1 MIQRMRTPLLGSI
14 LLVLFV
20 LVACGGADER
30 DAFVQAP
37 SAPAAPAFEGP
48 PGSPGVGQFSKS
60 AAGQSR
66 SEVAPAMASAPAPA
80 APAPAAAPA
89 PPRGAPAPAPAP
101 APERDSG
108 AAKLVE
114 DGSTDREVALVAQQ
128 RIIVRTVDMELV
140 VADVSGTLDA
150 VAGIA
155 QELGGWVVSSDRT
168 QKHRGVTSIR
178 VPADRLDEAILRLR
192 DLALEVEAEVST
204 SRDVT
209 DEYVDTTARLTNLLA
224 TEEALLKLFEKA
236 LKVED
241 ALKVQTE
248 LTKIQG
254 EMERLRGRIKFLEE
268 TSAFSLITVILEL
281 AAVEMPASAGA
292 DQTISVG
299 QAARF
304 RASFMPPE
312 GIDRFS
318 FTWDFGDGS
327 PVAFGERTA
336 PSLRED
342 TRFTSTITHVY
353 SDDRDS
359 PFIVEFEITGT
370 GDAGLVEGS
379 DTLIA
384 TVTKVPKIEVFAG
397 ESQIVEE
404 GEDVKVAGSFTRPA
418 GLTDLTFRW
427 DFGDGSAPVTQEI
440 GEGLTRAVATH
451 VYPDHRP
458 VPFIATLTVTGQ
470 SEAGEVEAENRISI
484 LVTEAPPIEVF
495 AGGDVSADEGE
506 EIELVGSFTRPEGV
520 TDLEFR
526 WEFGDGSAPVTGELA
541 GGETNAVA
549 THVYPDHRPRP
560 FPATLT
566 VTGKRGSKEVT
577 SLPSSVSVFVAES
590 SGWLRSGWSASD
602 NWKTATRAIS
612 GVGQGL
618 GTFFIWLGIFSP
630 LWIVG
635 GAVALVLR
643 RRRGAA
649 R

>member
-1 MIQRMRTPLLGSI
+1 M
-14 LLVLFV
+14 V
-20 LVACGGADER
+20 
-30 DAFVQAP
+30 
-37 SAPAAPAFEGP
+37 
-48 PGSPGVGQFSKS
+48 
-60 AAGQSR
+60 
-66 SEVAPAMASAPAPA
+66 
-80 APAPAAAPA
+80 
-89 PPRGAPAPAPAP
+89 
-101 APERDSG
+101 
-108 AAKLVE
+108 VE
-114 DGSTDREVALVAQQ
+114 ESSTDREVALVAQQ
-128 RIIVRTVDMELV
+128 RIIVRTVAMELV
-140 VADVSGTLDA
+140 VIDVSGTLDA
-150 VAGIA
+150 VAGVA
-155 QELGGWVVSSDRT
+155 QEFGGWVVSSDRT

-178 VPADRLDEAILRLR
+178 VPADRLDEAVLRLR
-192 DLALEVEAEVST
+192 SLALEVEAEVST

-224 TEEALLKLFEKA
+224 TEEALLNLFEKA

-248 LTKIQG
+248 LTRIQG

-268 TSAFSLITVILEL
+268 TSAFSLITVTLEL
-281 AAVEMPASAGA
+281 AAIELAAIEMPADAGL

-327 PVAFGERTA
+327 PLAFGERTA
-336 PSLRED
+336 PSLRAD
-342 TRFTSTITHVY
+342 TRFTSTIAHVY
-353 SDDRDS
+353 NDDRDS

-370 GDAGLVEGS
+370 GDAGLVEGG

-397 ESQIVEE
+397 EGQIVEE
-404 GEDVKVAGSFTRPA
+404 GEEVVVAGSFTRPA

-427 DFGDGSAPVTQEI
+427 DFGDGSAAVAQEV

-458 VPFIATLTVTGQ
+458 VPFIATLTVAGQ

-495 AGGDVSADEGE
+495 AGGDVSADEGKD
-506 EIELVGSFTRPEGV
+506 IELVGSFTRPEGV

-526 WEFGDGSAPVTGELA
+526 WEFGDGSAPVTGELT

-549 THVYPDHRPRP
+549 SHVYPDHRPFP
-560 FPATLT
+560 FTARLT
-566 VTGKRGSKEVT
+566 VTGKRDSREVK
-577 SLPSSVSVFVAES
+577 SSSSVSVFVAES
-590 SGWLRSGWSASD
+590 PGWVLSGWSASD

-618 GTFFIWLGIFSP
+618 GTFLIWLGIFSP

-635 GAVALVLR
+635 GAVVFLLR
-643 RRRGAA
+643 RRGGAA

>member
-1 MIQRMRTPLLGSI
+1 M
-14 LLVLFV
+14 
-20 LVACGGADER
+20 
-30 DAFVQAP
+30 
-37 SAPAAPAFEGP
+37 
-48 PGSPGVGQFSKS
+48 K
-60 AAGQSR
+60 
-66 SEVAPAMASAPAPA
+66 
-80 APAPAAAPA
+80 
-89 PPRGAPAPAPAP
+89 
-101 APERDSG
+101 
-108 AAKLVE
+108 
-114 DGSTDREVALVAQQ
+114 DGSTDQEVALVSQQ

-150 VAGIA
+150 VAGMA

-178 VPADRLDEAILRLR
+178 VPADRLDEAVRRLR

-236 LKVED
+236 EKVED

-281 AAVEMPASAGA
+281 AAIEMAADAGA

-304 RASFMPPE
+304 RASFTPPE
-312 GIDRFS
+312 GIDNFS

-327 PVAFGERTA
+327 PLAFGERTA
-336 PSLRED
+336 PSLQED
-342 TRFTSTITHVY
+342 TRFTSTITHFY
-353 SDDRDS
+353 DDDRDS

-370 GDAGLVEGS
+370 GDAGLVEGG

-397 ESQIVEE
+397 ENQIVEE
-404 GEDVKVAGSFTRPA
+404 GEEVEVAGSFTRPA

-427 DFGDGSAPVTQEI
+427 DFGDGSAPVTQEV
-440 GEGLTRAVATH
+440 GEGLTRAVTTH

-458 VPFIATLTVTGQ
+458 VPFIATLTVAGL
-470 SEAGEVEAENRISI
+470 SEAGEVEAESRINI

-495 AGGDVSADEGE
+495 AGGDVSADEGK

-520 TDLEFR
+520 TDLEFS

-549 THVYPDHRPRP
+549 THVYPDHRPFP
-560 FPATLT
+560 FTAKLT
-566 VTGKRGSKEVT
+566 VTGKRDSREVK
-577 SLPSSVSVFVAES
+577 SSSSVRVFVAES
-590 SGWLRSGWSASD
+590 PGWVLSGWSASD
-602 NWKTATRAIS
+602 NWKTATRALS
-612 GVGQGL
+612 AVGQGL

-643 RRRGAA
+643 RRRRAA
-649 R
+649 G

>member
-14 LLVLFV
+14 FLILAVLA
-20 LVACGGADER
+20 ACGGTDESA
-30 DAFVQAP
+30 AFVQSASAP
-37 SAPAAPAFEGP
+37 SAPAFEGP
-48 PGSPGVGQFSKS
+48 PGSPGFQQFS
-60 AAGQSR
+60 ADTAGQSR
-66 SEVAPAMASAPAPA
+66 LEEALAMSAAPAPA
-80 APAPAAAPA
+80 APATAPA
-89 PPRGAPAPAPAP
+89 PAFAPAPAPAP
-101 APERDSG
+101 ALERADS

-128 RIIVRTVDMELV
+128 RIIVRTVDMELIV
-140 VADVSGTLDA
+140 TDVSGTLDA

-178 VPADRLDEAILRLR
+178 VPADRLDKAVLRLR

-236 LKVED
+236 VKVED

-268 TSAFSLITVILEL
+268 TSAFSLITVFLEL
-281 AAVEMPASAGA
+281 AAIEMPADAGA

-304 RASFMPPE
+304 RASFTPPE
-312 GIDRFS
+312 DIERFS

-327 PVAFGERTA
+327 PIAFGERTA

-353 SDDRDS
+353 NDDRDS

-397 ESQIVEE
+397 ENQIVEE
-404 GEDVKVAGSFTRPA
+404 GEEVEVAGSFTRPS

-427 DFGDGSAPVTQEI
+427 DFGDGSAPVTQEV

-458 VPFIATLTVTGQ
+458 VPFIATLTVVGQ

-495 AGGDVSADEGE
+495 AGGEVAADAGK

-520 TDLEFR
+520 TDLEFS
-526 WEFGDGSAPVTGELA
+526 WEFGDGSAPATGELA

-549 THVYPDHRPRP
+549 THVYPDHRPFP
-560 FPATLT
+560 FTATLT
-566 VTGKRGSKEVT
+566 VTGKRDSREVESF
-577 SLPSSVSVFVAES
+577 SLVRVFVAES
-590 SGWLRSGWSASD
+590 PGWVLSGWSASD

-618 GTFFIWLGIFSP
+618 GTFLIWLGIFSP
-630 LWIVG
+630 LWIVA
-635 GAVALVLR
+635 GAVGLALR
-643 RRRGAA
+643 RRRRSAT
-649 R
+649 

>member
-1 MIQRMRTPLLGSI
+1 MRRSSSAGSYPPTE
-14 LLVLFV
+14 LRSTEESPPFEFRRTDSTKLF
-20 LVACGGADER
+20 
-30 DAFVQAP
+30 
-37 SAPAAPAFEGP
+37 
-48 PGSPGVGQFSKS
+48 
-60 AAGQSR
+60 
-66 SEVAPAMASAPAPA
+66 
-80 APAPAAAPA
+80 
-89 PPRGAPAPAPAP
+89 
-101 APERDSG
+101 SG
-108 AAKLVE
+108 C
-114 DGSTDREVALVAQQ
+114 
-128 RIIVRTVDMELV
+128 
-140 VADVSGTLDA
+140 
-150 VAGIA
+150 
-155 QELGGWVVSSDRT
+155 
-168 QKHRGVTSIR
+168 
-178 VPADRLDEAILRLR
+178 AI
-192 DLALEVEAEVST
+192 LALEVEAEVST

-281 AAVEMPASAGA
+281 AAVEMPAGAGA

-440 GEGLTRAVATH
+440 GEGLTRAVAT
-451 VYPDHRP
+451 PRLP
-458 VPFIATLTVTGQ
+458 LTTGL
-470 SEAGEVEAENRISI
+470 SRSSRHLRSLARA
-484 LVTEAPPIEVF
+484 
-495 AGGDVSADEGE
+495 
-506 EIELVGSFTRPEGV
+506 RPE
-520 TDLEFR
+520 R
-526 WEFGDGSAPVTGELA
+526 S
-541 GGETNAVA
+541 
-549 THVYPDHRPRP
+549 R
-560 FPATLT
+560 
-566 VTGKRGSKEVT
+566 
-577 SLPSSVSVFVAES
+577 
-590 SGWLRSGWSASD
+590 LR
-602 NWKTATRAIS
+602 TAYR
-612 GVGQGL
+612 
-618 GTFFIWLGIFSP
+618 FW
-630 LWIVG
+630 
-635 GAVALVLR
+635 
-643 RRRGAA
+643 
-649 R
+649 